1 MFTCYSDSKIIFD
14 DRFRF
19 NFYIF
24 QQVADTMLK
33 AALYD
38 EDENVRHT
46 ALMLYQTHPK
56 SKKISPLNNRYYS
69 YSKFDSNFQ
78 LDMKIV

>member
-1 MFTCYSDSKIIFD
+1 
-14 DRFRF
+14 
-19 NFYIF
+19 
-24 QQVADTMLK
+24 MLK

-46 ALMLYQTHPK
+46 ALMLYQAHPK
-56 SKKISPLNNRYYS
+56 SKMISPLNNRYYS